1 MNQSDNLWGGR
12 FTGKADEKFV
22 EFNCSFNFDLR
33 LFAAD
38 VRGCLAHCEG
48 LRRAGVLV
56 NEEADKIQKGLQ
68 IILEKGLN
76 GSEFFADSLAEDVH
90 SFIESRLV
98 EIIGDT
104 GRKLHTGRSRND
116 QVATALRIWLREK
129 IDELLIDVRN
139 AQKSLLDLA
148 EKHNKA
154 VLPGYTHLQRA
165 QPILFAHWCLAYFE
179 MLKRD
184 AERLGEVR
192 KRTNILPLGAAALA
206 GTSYPIDREAVAL
219 DLGFE
224 AIAQNSLDA
233 VSDRDFAVEFVH
245 AAALIMTHLSRL
257 AEDIIL
263 YATTEFSFFELSD
276 AVSTGSSLM
285 PQKKNPD
292 SMELVRGK
300 SGRVFGH
307 LMSLLAM
314 LKGLPMT
321 YNKDMQE
328 DKEAVFDA
336 YDTTQ
341 DCLQI
346 TATVLQNLR
355 VREEKT
361 RDAASQGYLNATE
374 IADYLSKKAVPF
386 RDAHEIA
393 GKIVLRAI
401 ELKVELDDLELSE
414 MQKYSAKIES
424 DVYEAL
430 SLQRTLETKNVIG
443 GTAPVQVEKAIH
455 KARLYLAKLK
465 SNKPFG

>member
-1 MNQSDNLWGGR
+1 MNQSKNLWGGR

-22 EFNCSFNFDLR
+22 EFNRSFNFDLR

-48 LRRAGVLV
+48 LRRAEVLT
-56 NEEADKIQKGLQ
+56 NEEANKIKKGLQ
-68 IILEKGLN
+68 NILENGLN
-76 GSEFFADSLAEDVH
+76 DGDFFADSSAEDVH

-129 IDELLIDVRN
+129 IDELTIDVRN

-148 EKHNKA
+148 EKHQTA
-154 VLPGYTHLQRA
+154 ILPGYTHLQRA

-184 AERLGEVR
+184 AARLSEVR

-206 GTSYPIDREAVAL
+206 GTSYLIDRKAVAR
-219 DLGFE
+219 DLEFE
-224 AIAQNSLDA
+224 AIAENSLDA

-245 AAALIMTHLSRL
+245 ATSLIMTHLSRL
-257 AEDIIL
+257 AEDVIL
-263 YATTEFSFFELSD
+263 YATIEFGFFELSD

-307 LMSLLAM
+307 LMSLLTM
-314 LKGLPMT
+314 LKGLPMA

-328 DKEAVFDA
+328 DKEAIFDA
-336 YDTTQ
+336 CNTTR

-374 IADYLSKKAVPF
+374 LADYLSKKAVPF
-386 RDAHEIA
+386 RDAHDIS

-414 MQKYSAKIES
+414 MRKYSTKIEA
-424 DVYEAL
+424 DVYNAL
-430 SLQRTLETKNVIG
+430 SLQKTLETKNAIG
-443 GTAPVQVEKAIH
+443 GTAPERVKKAMD
-455 KARLYLAKLK
+455 KARLHLTKI
-465 SNKPFG
+465 NTG